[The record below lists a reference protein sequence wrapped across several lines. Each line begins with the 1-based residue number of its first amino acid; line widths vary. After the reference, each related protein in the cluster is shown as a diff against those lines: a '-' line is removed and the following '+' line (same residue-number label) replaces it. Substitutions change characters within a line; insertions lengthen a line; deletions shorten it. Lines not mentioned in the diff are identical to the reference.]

1 LRLLGI
7 EAVVF
12 DLDGTLVNSVIDYR
26 KMVSGVSEILKA
38 HGVEVDPS
46 QRRIW
51 EIIQRSEEQLDRLS
65 LGADEWREM
74 NRKITEHL
82 NAVELESVDKV
93 TLIEG
98 AKETLERLKGVRL
111 KVGIATRSCNAAT
124 WEALRRTGL
133 DAFVDVLLAR
143 DDVPYPKPDPRHLLQ
158 VIESLG
164 TSLDQAVFVG
174 DTATDLR
181 TAREAGVTFIGVSLR
196 PEGAERLRQEGCKI
210 ILENLKHLPKLLD
223 KSIDNSYSWK

>member
-1 LRLLGI
+1 MRLLGI

-93 TLIEG
+93 TVIEG

-124 WEALRRTGL
+124 WEVLRRTGL
-133 DAFVDVLLAR
+133 DVFVDVLLAR

-158 VIESLG
+158 VIEALG
-164 TSLDQAVFVG
+164 APLDQAVFVG
-174 DTATDLR
+174 DTTTDLR
-181 TAREAGVTFIGVSLR
+181 TAREAGVTFIGFSLR
-196 PEGAERLRQEGCKI
+196 PEGAERLRQEGCEI
-210 ILENLKHLPKLLD
+210 ILENLKQLPKLLD
-223 KSIDNSYSWK
+223 GKHE